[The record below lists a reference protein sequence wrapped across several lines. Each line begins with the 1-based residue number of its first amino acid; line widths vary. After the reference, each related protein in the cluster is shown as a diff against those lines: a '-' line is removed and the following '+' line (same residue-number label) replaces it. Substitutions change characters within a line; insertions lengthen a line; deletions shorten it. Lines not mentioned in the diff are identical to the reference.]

1 MVSQLTQTGYQK
13 GWNDHIQFVKD
24 KAMSGTYE
32 DGYQKGWHD
41 HIQHVGRFRAV
52 WPDGVPKM
60 LTRVIKR
67 GTGYSGP
74 GMVRGFA
81 VAADGSFRAIVAHT
95 IADGEGEFFHIY
107 APSQL
112 ETI

>member
-1 MVSQLTQTGYQK
+1 MMAVARDGH
-13 GWNDHIQFVKD
+13 GHDERD
-24 KAMSGTYE
+24 KAMGEAFSYA

-74 GMVRGFA
+74 GTVRGFA
-81 VAADGSFRAIVAHT
+81 VAADGSVRAVVGHT